1 MSTEIIE
8 LDEIESTNEFC
19 KKLNLDD
26 AIVIAK
32 KQSGGK
38 GTKGRS
44 FYSEEGGLYLSKAK
58 KYESFDYSKTF
69 SIMINSCVAVCRT
82 VEHFGLKPK
91 IKWAND
97 VLVGGKKICGT
108 LIENRLCSGGNC
120 TSIVGIGLNVNN
132 ALSEEI
138 KDIATSMSEQTGK
151 KLNLKKVQNM
161 LIKNLESDYTVEDYK
176 AYIDWFGQEVTLE
189 SNGETFTAVAY
200 DVDEAGNLVCGVN
213 GQIKKISS
221 AEMSLRLKCK
231 SI

>member
-8 LDEIESTNEFC
+8 LEEIESTNEFC

-32 KQSGGK
+32 KQTGGK

-58 KYESFDYSKTF
+58 KYESFDYSRTF

-82 VEHFGLKPK
+82 IERFGLEPK

-108 LIENRLCSGGNC
+108 LIENRLCSGGKC
-120 TSIVGIGLNVNN
+120 TSVVGIGLNVNN
-132 ALSEEI
+132 PIAGEI
-138 KDIATSMSEQTGK
+138 KDIATSMSEAAGK
-151 KLNLKKVQNM
+151 KLNLKKVQNT
-161 LIKNLESDYTVEDYK
+161 LIKNLQNEYTVKDYK
-176 AYIDWFGQEVTLE
+176 SYIDWFGQEILLDN
-189 SNGETFTAVAY
+189 NGETFTAVAL
-200 DVDEAGNLVCGVN
+200 DVDDAGNLVCNVN
-213 GQIKKISS
+213 GLVKKISS

>member
-19 KKLNLDD
+19 KKLHLDD

-44 FYSEEGGLYLSKAK
+44 FYSEEGGLYLSVAK
-58 KYESFDYSKTF
+58 KYEKFDYSKTF
-69 SIMINSCVAVCRT
+69 TIMINSCVAVCRT
-82 VEHFGLKPK
+82 LESFNLKPK

-97 VLVGGKKICGT
+97 VLVGNKKICGT

-132 ALSEEI
+132 AIADEI

-151 KLNLKKVQNM
+151 KVNLKKVQNT
-161 LIKNLESDYTVEDYK
+161 LIANLQKEYTVKDYK
-176 AYIDWFGQEVTLE
+176 AYIDWFGSEVTLE
-189 SNGETFTAVAY
+189 SNGQTFNAIAY
-200 DVDEAGNLVCGVN
+200 DVDETGNLVCGVD

>member
-32 KQSGGK
+32 RQTGGK

-82 VEHFGLKPK
+82 VEQFGLTPK

-108 LIENRLCSGGNC
+108 LIENRLLSGGNC
-120 TSIVGIGLNVNN
+120 TSVVGIGLNVNN
-132 ALSEEI
+132 ALCDEI
-138 KDIATSMSEQTGK
+138 KEVATSMSEQKGK
-151 KLNLKKVQNM
+151 KLNLKKVQNA
-161 LIKNLESDYTVEDYK
+161 LIKNLQNEYTVKDYK
-176 AYIDWFGQEVTLE
+176 SYIDWFGQEVSLE
-189 SNGETFTAVAY
+189 NNGKTFTAVAL
-200 DVDEAGNLVCGVN
+200 DVDDAGNLVCNVN
-213 GQIKKISS
+213 GRIKNISS